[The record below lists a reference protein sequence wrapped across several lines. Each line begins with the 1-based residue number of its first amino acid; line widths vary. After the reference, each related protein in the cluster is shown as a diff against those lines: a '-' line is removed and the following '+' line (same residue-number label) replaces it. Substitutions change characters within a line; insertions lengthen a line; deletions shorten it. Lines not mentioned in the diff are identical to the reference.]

1 MFLFNQLKNWEGHH
15 LVWHGLNGVLLLVK
29 SLFLADQD
37 LNIMTICWKS
47 SVCFM
52 SELGQHLP
60 TIASKLPAL
69 SGDTQ
74 QEWWVKNPQSLCQP
88 RTAPG
93 PLWTLRGCRRML
105 AYITMNTDFYPLVMT
120 NMNVTIQ
127 NSQNMSKLVKIIC
140 KGAIFHSCLQW
151 SKGVRNKNLVCGTAS
166 AASKWVASH
175 PLKPGCLAAI
185 KLVKCFDGSVGYLI
199 YSSFICYICLSSY
212 QAINLSMYP
221 SIQSHL
227 V

>member
-1 MFLFNQLKNWEGHH
+1 MFFFFTNLKTGRGII
-15 LVWHGLNGVLLLVK
+15 LYDMVWMVLLLVK
-29 SLFLADQD
+29 SLFLAGQD
-37 LNIMTICWKS
+37 LNIMTMTICWKS

-60 TIASKLPAL
+60 TIASKLPAP

-105 AYITMNTDFYPLVMT
+105 AYITMSTDFYPLVMT

-185 KLVKCFDGSVGYLI
+185 KLVKCLMVR
-199 YSSFICYICLSSY
+199 
-212 QAINLSMYP
+212 
-221 SIQSHL
+221 L
-227 V
+227 VI

>member
-1 MFLFNQLKNWEGHH
+1 MGDNVFFFKTNLKTGRGII
-15 LVWHGLNGVLLLVK
+15 LYDMVWMVLLLVK
-29 SLFLADQD
+29 SLFLAGQD
-37 LNIMTICWKS
+37 LNIMTMTICWKS
-47 SVCFM
+47 SVCLM

-60 TIASKLPAL
+60 TIASKLPAP

-105 AYITMNTDFYPLVMT
+105 AYITMSTDFYPLVMT

-185 KLVKCFDGSVGYLI
+185 KLVKCLMVR
-199 YSSFICYICLSSY
+199 
-212 QAINLSMYP
+212 
-221 SIQSHL
+221 L
-227 V
+227 VI